1 MTAARYIFFT
11 DNVERMVS
19 FYRDRMKMTILM
31 PPEAIDH
38 DPEGW
43 VRLVSGGVEVAIH
56 CAGKPGCAGRN
67 RNKLVF
73 IVKDVGSAREELRK
87 AGVRM
92 EKIISTQSPNVAT
105 SRIPTETSCRF
116 RIGDVGD
123 RFNLEKRG
131 ESHGS
136 Q

>member
-1 MTAARYIFFT
+1 MMAARYIFFT

-19 FYRDRMKMTILM
+19 FYRDVMKMTILM

-38 DPEGW
+38 DPKGW

-56 CAGKPGCAGRN
+56 RAGKPGCAGRN

-73 IVKDVGSAREELRK
+73 IVKDVGATREELRK

-92 EKIISTQSPNVAT
+92 GKHHILSKFECCDFKDPDGNKLQISN
-105 SRIPTETSCRF
+105 R
-116 RIGDVGD
+116 
-123 RFNLEKRG
+123 
-131 ESHGS
+131 
-136 Q
+136 

>member
-19 FYRDRMKMTILM
+19 FYRDVMKMTVLM
-31 PPEAIDH
+31 PPEATDH

-56 CAGKPGCAGRN
+56 RAGKPGCAGRN

-73 IVKDVGSAREELRK
+73 IVKDVGETREELRK
-87 AGVRM
+87 AGVRIG
-92 EKIISTQSPNVAT
+92 KHTSSRSLNAAT
-105 SRIPTETSCRF
+105 SRIQTETRCRF
-116 RIGDVGD
+116 RIGDVAD
-123 RFNLEKRG
+123 RFNLDKRG
-131 ESHGS
+131 ESRGC

>member
-1 MTAARYIFFT
+1 MTAARYIVFT

-92 EKIISTQSPNVAT
+92 GEHHFYPKSECCDFKDPDGNKLQISN
-105 SRIPTETSCRF
+105 R
-116 RIGDVGD
+116 
-123 RFNLEKRG
+123 
-131 ESHGS
+131 
-136 Q
+136 